1 MSSRLLVTGAT
12 GMIGSLL
19 TQALLDRGVQMSV
32 MLRPHS
38 GDRIAGTAGVTS
50 ILGDFDDPASLRK
63 ALEGVDRAF
72 LLTNSSERVE
82 AQQIAFVEA
91 AQAQR
96 VGHVV
101 YLSQFA
107 ADLRSPDRFLR
118 YHGAVEAALT
128 NSTVGWTFVRPN
140 LILQAYLPFAP
151 VIARGELQAPIGDAA
166 VSVVDARDIA
176 AVAAAA
182 LTEDGHV
189 GKAYTITGPAAVT
202 HAEIAAEFGTAI
214 GHPVRFESVSPEASS
229 PRSRGPACPNG
240 RPRASSRTMPT
251 MTGAR
256 PAMSHPTSRRS
267 PEVALVACTIRRR
280 LRPRLR
286 SVQLVREPLTQLR
299 AGGYATFDRHTTGD
313 GWRVT
318 SGPPIAHR
326 PATVRLLLR
335 ELVDPERKPPG
346 RTELVLETAPASW
359 ERHVSGV
366 S

>member
-19 TQALLDRGVQMSV
+19 TQALLDRGVQISV
-32 MLRPHS
+32 MLRPGDS

-118 YHGAVEAALT
+118 YHGAVEAALA

-202 HAEIAAEFGTAI
+202 HADIAAEFGTAI
-214 GHPVRFESVSPEASS
+214 GRPVRFESVSPEAFL
-229 PRSRGPACPNG
+229 A
-240 RPRASSRTMPT
+240 AL
-251 MTGAR
+251 TGAGMPEWQAEGLVEDYAHYDR
-256 PAMSHPTSRRS
+256 GEASDVSPDVAQVTGSSARS
-267 PEVALVACTIRRR
+267 LHDFAVD
-280 LRPRLR
+280 
-286 SVQLVREPLTQLR
+286 
-299 AGGYATFDRHTTGD
+299 YAHAFGASNS
-313 GWRVT
+313 
-318 SGPPIAHR
+318 SGNR
-326 PATVRLLLR
+326 
-335 ELVDPERKPPG
+335 
-346 RTELVLETAPASW
+346 
-359 ERHVSGV
+359 
-366 S
+366 